1 MFDTMICGGTV
12 IDGTGRPGFRADVGI
27 TAGKIAALGSLSAAQ
42 AGCVIDASGR
52 AVTPGFIDI
61 HRHADAAAFRP
72 GYGELELRQ
81 GLTTIVNGN
90 CGLSAAPFGEA
101 HAAAVRAYLR
111 PITGDIPADMPSA
124 SMADYLAAL
133 HELPLHTGMLAGAGI
148 LRADAAGYELEHLA
162 DAHYRAIHRAMERAL
177 ADGALGISLGLGYAP
192 ECFYTTEEL
201 IRALEPLRGQDIP
214 LTVHMRQEGAGVC
227 DSIEE
232 MLLVAREL
240 RVPLHI
246 RHLKAMGRDNWGKKI
261 PRVLELLHRA
271 KEEGLEVYSCNGTP
285 VDCVIVGCNA
295 LNFKPDAIITG
306 VNHGYNLGMDI
317 HYSGTVSAAKE
328 GALMGI
334 PSMAVSMCNLTS
346 KDFSVPA
353 RVAAELFDGFIA
365 SGSLLYNVNVPDL
378 AYGELKG
385 IKFTGLSKRTY
396 YSPFEKRVDP
406 RGCEYYW
413 WPMRTEY
420 DGDMKADN
428 DERWTAEGFVSVTP
442 ILTDFT
448 DYAALKRLNK

>member
-1 MFDTMICGGTV
+1 MAT
-12 IDGTGRPGFRADVGI
+12 
-27 TAGKIAALGSLSAAQ
+27 KIAAARKATDAGVNMVLANGEEPSIISDILS
-42 AGCVIDASGR
+42 
-52 AVTPGFIDI
+52 
-61 HRHADAAAFRP
+61 
-72 GYGELELRQ
+72 GEEVGTLLEEQ
-81 GLTTIVNGN
+81 
-90 CGLSAAPFGEA
+90 
-101 HAAAVRAYLR
+101 
-111 PITGDIPADMPSA
+111 IPDF
-124 SMADYLAAL
+124 LC
-133 HELPLHTGMLAGAGI
+133 
-148 LRADAAGYELEHLA
+148 
-162 DAHYRAIHRAMERAL
+162 
-177 ADGALGISLGLGYAP
+177 ALGHAVSDSGMDFDTWFAKNPEGIKAIAAEFSKKHQVMVVAP
-192 ECFYTTEEL
+192 DHERSGASHSINLTS
-201 IRALEPLRGQDIP
+201 PLRIHKTELSGFDN
-214 LTVHMRQEGAGVC
+214 
-227 DSIEE
+227 IE
-232 MLLVAREL
+232 AY
-240 RVPLHI
+240 RV
-246 RHLKAMGRDNWGKKI
+246 
-261 PRVLELLHRA
+261 
-271 KEEGLEVYSCNGTP
+271 NGTP
-285 VDCVIVGCNA
+285 VDCVIIGCKA

-365 SGSLLYNVNVPDL
+365 SGSLLYNVNVPDI

>member
-1 MFDTMICGGTV
+1 MAFSQIQGKMQIMRILIAND
-12 IDGTGRPGFRADVGI
+12 DGIYAAGI
-27 TAGKIAALGSLSAAQ
+27 KAIAAEFSKKHQVMVVAPDHECSG
-42 AGCVIDASGR
+42 ASHS
-52 AVTPGFIDI
+52 IN
-61 HRHADAAAFRP
+61 
-72 GYGELELRQ
+72 
-81 GLTTIVNGN
+81 LT
-90 CGLSAAPFGEA
+90 S
-101 HAAAVRAYLR
+101 
-111 PITGDIPADMPSA
+111 
-124 SMADYLAAL
+124 
-133 HELPLHTGMLAGAGI
+133 
-148 LRADAAGYELEHLA
+148 
-162 DAHYRAIHRAMERAL
+162 
-177 ADGALGISLGLGYAP
+177 
-192 ECFYTTEEL
+192 
-201 IRALEPLRGQDIP
+201 PLRIHKTELSGFDN
-214 LTVHMRQEGAGVC
+214 
-227 DSIEE
+227 IE
-232 MLLVAREL
+232 AY
-240 RVPLHI
+240 RV
-246 RHLKAMGRDNWGKKI
+246 
-261 PRVLELLHRA
+261 
-271 KEEGLEVYSCNGTP
+271 NGTP

-365 SGSLLYNVNVPDL
+365 SDSLLYNVNVPDL

>member
-1 MFDTMICGGTV
+1 MRILIAND
-12 IDGTGRPGFRADVGI
+12 DGIYAAGI
-27 TAGKIAALGSLSAAQ
+27 KAIAAEFSKKHKVMVVAPDHERSG
-42 AGCVIDASGR
+42 ASHS
-52 AVTPGFIDI
+52 IN
-61 HRHADAAAFRP
+61 
-72 GYGELELRQ
+72 
-81 GLTTIVNGN
+81 LT
-90 CGLSAAPFGEA
+90 S
-101 HAAAVRAYLR
+101 
-111 PITGDIPADMPSA
+111 
-124 SMADYLAAL
+124 
-133 HELPLHTGMLAGAGI
+133 
-148 LRADAAGYELEHLA
+148 
-162 DAHYRAIHRAMERAL
+162 
-177 ADGALGISLGLGYAP
+177 
-192 ECFYTTEEL
+192 
-201 IRALEPLRGQDIP
+201 PLRIHKTELSGFDN
-214 LTVHMRQEGAGVC
+214 
-227 DSIEE
+227 IE
-232 MLLVAREL
+232 AY
-240 RVPLHI
+240 RV
-246 RHLKAMGRDNWGKKI
+246 
-261 PRVLELLHRA
+261 
-271 KEEGLEVYSCNGTP
+271 NGTP
-285 VDCVIVGCNA
+285 VDCVIIGCNA

>member
-1 MFDTMICGGTV
+1 MAFSQIQGKMQIMRILIAND
-12 IDGTGRPGFRADVGI
+12 DGIYAAGI
-27 TAGKIAALGSLSAAQ
+27 KAIAAEFSKKHQVMVVAPDHERSG
-42 AGCVIDASGR
+42 ASHS
-52 AVTPGFIDI
+52 IN
-61 HRHADAAAFRP
+61 
-72 GYGELELRQ
+72 
-81 GLTTIVNGN
+81 LT
-90 CGLSAAPFGEA
+90 S
-101 HAAAVRAYLR
+101 
-111 PITGDIPADMPSA
+111 
-124 SMADYLAAL
+124 
-133 HELPLHTGMLAGAGI
+133 
-148 LRADAAGYELEHLA
+148 
-162 DAHYRAIHRAMERAL
+162 
-177 ADGALGISLGLGYAP
+177 
-192 ECFYTTEEL
+192 
-201 IRALEPLRGQDIP
+201 PLRIHKTELSGFDN
-214 LTVHMRQEGAGVC
+214 
-227 DSIEE
+227 IE
-232 MLLVAREL
+232 AY
-240 RVPLHI
+240 RV
-246 RHLKAMGRDNWGKKI
+246 
-261 PRVLELLHRA
+261 
-271 KEEGLEVYSCNGTP
+271 NGTP
-285 VDCVIVGCNA
+285 VDCVIIGCNA

-448 DYAALKRLNK
+448 DYAALKRLNIRNRLRRGRYQHGKRGFAHTDKPALQFFQQGAEAACQLHNRQLRQGGVHYRIEDGPHCRRKRIYGCPLCICFGL